1 MSGYSSIENGRLGGR
16 PKYNNQ
22 AKIMYVIFEKLFI
35 KTAQALE
42 LNSIDLDLE
51 EQKLALAAKDGEL
64 SRLL

>member
-1 MSGYSSIENGRLGGR
+1 
-16 PKYNNQ
+16 
-22 AKIMYVIFEKLFI
+22 MYVIFEKLFI